1 MPSSWVDIDRA
12 CSTPN
17 GVWAY
22 LSDVRG
28 PIEVGDVVNVQE
40 KSSRETGGALV
51 TGVDEERVY
60 LSLAWDTLTDAYNV
74 EAIRR
79 FYREALG

>member
-12 CSTPN
+12 CATPN

-40 KSSRETGGALV
+40 KRSRETGGALV
-51 TGVDEERVY
+51 TALDEERVY
-60 LSLAWDTLTDAYNV
+60 LSLAWHTLTDAYSVGAN
-74 EAIRR
+74 RR
-79 FYREALG
+79 YAREALG